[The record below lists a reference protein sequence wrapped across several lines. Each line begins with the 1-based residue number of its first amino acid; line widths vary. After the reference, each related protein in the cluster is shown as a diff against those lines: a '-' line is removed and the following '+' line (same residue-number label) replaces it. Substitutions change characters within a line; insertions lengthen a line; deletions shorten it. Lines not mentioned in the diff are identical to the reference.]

1 MTTKHPRL
9 NITLNPE
16 GMGLLT
22 LLAEREDKSLSAIA
36 KELIEEALELRED
49 IYLSRLASKR
59 DTPDAVWVS
68 HEDAWK

>member
-9 NITLNPE
+9 NVTLNPE
-16 GMGLLT
+16 QMGLVAE
-22 LLAEREDKSLSAIA
+22 LATRDEKSLSAIA

-49 IYLSRLASKR
+49 IYFSRIAAER